1 MMEVLTH
8 QPLHSDMVRDA
19 VSDTAH
25 GALLVFE
32 GVVRNHFEG
41 REVIGLEY
49 EAYPEMVE
57 PFLEA
62 LATEVGEM
70 WPGTEI
76 AVIHRLGRLDVGD
89 TSLLIAVS
97 APHREEAYAASS
109 HALEAIKTGLPV
121 WKKEILADGSH
132 WKPNAG

>member
-1 MMEVLTH
+1 MDVLTH
-8 QPLHSDMVRDA
+8 QPLHPDMVRDV
-19 VSDTAH
+19 VSDHAH

-57 PFLEA
+57 PFLASLVE
-62 LATEVGEM
+62 EVRGK
-70 WPGTEI
+70 WPGTEL

-89 TSLLIAVS
+89 TSLLVAVS
-97 APHREEAYAASS
+97 SPHRAAVYDASR
-109 HALEAIKTGLPV
+109 HALETIKEGLPV
-121 WKKEILADGSH
+121 WKKEILTDGSH